1 MFNDVP
7 ARYAESVSKE
17 QVLSQAMALTEEERT
32 EIALRLLD
40 SIDAPDPHAEL
51 TDPELVEELE
61 RRVRDVVSGK
71 VKTIGLAELHRTIDE
86 ELDDR

>member
-1 MFNDVP
+1 MFNDVSG
-7 ARYAESVSKE
+7 RYAESVSKE

-71 VKTIGLAELHRTIDE
+71 VKTISLAELHRAIDD